1 VHPLLEALRPAA
13 DALGAT
19 LVLPDELTPSDVPL
33 RWEREVVG
41 GVRLPD
47 MRGALD
53 RLIASVERELGTPLA
68 EASREEKQE
77 AVGLL
82 DERGAFV
89 LRKSVEDV
97 AEALGVS
104 RFTVYNYLAR
114 SEAEP
119 SGAD

>member
-1 VHPLLEALRPAA
+1 VHPFLRALEPVA
-13 DALGAT
+13 DALDAEI
-19 LVLPDELTPSDVPL
+19 VESDELVPSDVEL
-33 RWEREVVG
+33 VWEGDVVG
-41 GVRLPD
+41 GLRLPD

-53 RLIASVERELGTPLA
+53 RLIASVERELGRPLDGL
-68 EASREEKQE
+68 SREEKQR
-77 AVGLL
+77 AVALL

-114 SEAEP
+114 REQES
-119 SGAD
+119 